1 MGEIAIDKKVT
12 NDHTFGYL
20 FGLVKVRHILTE
32 QYIRAQTQAMCGK
45 GEYIHTV
52 KVYVCGT
59 EVFSFE
65 GEAMLE
71 RIQHYFSVILK
82 TNLEVKDAR
91 SYYPRQSAGK
101 TKGDVS

>member
-65 GEAMLE
+65 GHCG
-71 RIQHYFSVILK
+71 RVG
-82 TNLEVKDAR
+82 EV
-91 SYYPRQSAGK
+91 YIE
-101 TKGDVS
+101 GDQLVGSTLIKKKRL